1 MDYSVYSIN
10 TVSNEKVAELIDQRK
25 SFVLEDVGR
34 LNMTEAVA
42 TLEKV
47 IESKGLKC
55 RVYTKGRM
63 ATMAAAAIPISRW
76 KDERDSWVC
85 GPKKPSTRPA

>member
-55 RVYTKGRM
+55 R
-63 ATMAAAAIPISRW
+63 
-76 KDERDSWVC
+76 
-85 GPKKPSTRPA
+85 